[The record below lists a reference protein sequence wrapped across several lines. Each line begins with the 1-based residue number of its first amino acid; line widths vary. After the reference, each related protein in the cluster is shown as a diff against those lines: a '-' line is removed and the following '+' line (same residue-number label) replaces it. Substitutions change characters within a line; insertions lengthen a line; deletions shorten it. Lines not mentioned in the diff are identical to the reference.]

1 MGGRSGRAGQNC
13 FGLKTLTFAYD
24 MYTYGLAVWTKKLY
38 RRVAPFEIQALLK
51 LRITNCLF
59 HSFQFNTDV
68 MNDQDPDKAWVHDM
82 TSIHMLQTC
91 YSSVPKPLES
101 YLVIALEREI
111 SFHTGK
117 ELMFQLAHI

>member
-1 MGGRSGRAGQNC
+1 M
-13 FGLKTLTFAYD
+13 
-24 MYTYGLAVWTKKLY
+24 
-38 RRVAPFEIQALLK
+38 APFEIQALLK

-59 HSFQFNTDV
+59 LSFQFNTDV
-68 MNDQDPDKAWVHDM
+68 MNDQDPDKAWGHDM
-82 TSIHMLQTC
+82 TSIHMLKTC

-111 SFHTGK
+111 SLHTGK